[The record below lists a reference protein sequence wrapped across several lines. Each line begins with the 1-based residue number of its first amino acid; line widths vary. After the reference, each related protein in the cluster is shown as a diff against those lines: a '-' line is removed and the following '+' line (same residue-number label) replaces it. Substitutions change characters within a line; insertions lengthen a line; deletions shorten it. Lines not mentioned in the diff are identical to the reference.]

1 MSNALLLREKTPSRR
16 WINRNLPAYL
26 DSTKIQGG
34 YFLGVAMVKDDDST
48 LEEVREGVKILEDTL
63 RTSERV
69 LGQDHPTSVSI
80 REFLEASRGILAGR
94 EAQSSK

>member
-1 MSNALLLREKTPSRR
+1 MG
-16 WINRNLPAYL
+16 I
-26 DSTKIQGG
+26 
-34 YFLGVAMVKDDDST
+34 AMVKDDGAT
-48 LEEVREGVKILEDTL
+48 LEEVREGVTILEDTL

-80 REFLEASRGILAGR
+80 REFLEASRTFLAGRR

>member
-1 MSNALLLREKTPSRR
+1 MSNALLLREKTPSR
-16 WINRNLPAYL
+16 LPAYL

-48 LEEVREGVKILEDTL
+48 LEEVREGVTILEDTL
-63 RTSERV
+63 RTSERA
-69 LGQDHPTSVSI
+69 LGQDHPTSVST
-80 REFLEASRGILAGR
+80 RGFLEASRTILAGR